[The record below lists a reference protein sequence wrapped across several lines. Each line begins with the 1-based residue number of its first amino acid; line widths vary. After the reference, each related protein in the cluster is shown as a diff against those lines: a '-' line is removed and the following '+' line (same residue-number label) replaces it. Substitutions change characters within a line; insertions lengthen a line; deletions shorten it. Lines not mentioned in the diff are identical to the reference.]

1 MGRYRLIIGNEAKAD
16 LIKIKKSGNKSDMKK
31 IEKIFEELQSHP
43 EFGIGQPEELK
54 YQLQGFW
61 SRRLNQKDRVIYKI
75 NKAEILVMVVSI
87 KGHYLDK

>member
-1 MGRYRLIIGNEAKAD
+1 MGRYRLIIGNDAKAD
-16 LIKIKKSGNKSDMKK
+16 LIKIKRSGNKSDMKK
-31 IEKIFEELQSHP
+31 VEKIFEELQSHP
-43 EFGIGQPEELK
+43 KVGIGQPEELK

-75 NKAEILVMVVSI
+75 IEAEILVMVVSL